1 MALQKWGAKGVNMKK
16 LICKNCTHTETL
28 EKINGSAITKILIA
42 PYPRQREK
50 DGLDIYPL
58 YCLKCNYITEWAAD
72 PENISKNS
80 IDGVEYIKTFKINKK
95 YKLYFQNIKDNLLS
109 RGYTETEKTK
119 YTIGWILLIIFIIA
133 LFQ

>member
-1 MALQKWGAKGVNMKK
+1 MRE
-16 LICKNCTHTETL
+16 LICKNCNHSETL

-80 IDGVEYIKTFKINKK
+80 IDGVEYIKTFKISKK
-95 YKLYFQNIKDNLLS
+95 YKLYFQDIKDGLLS

-119 YTIGWILLIIFIIA
+119 YTIGWIVLIVFAVA

>member
-1 MALQKWGAKGVNMKK
+1 MRE
-16 LICKNCTHTETL
+16 LICKNCNHSETL

-50 DGLDIYPL
+50 DELDIYPL
-58 YCLKCNYITEWAAD
+58 YCLKCNYITEWVAD

-95 YKLYFQNIKDNLLS
+95 YKLYFQDIKDGLLS
-109 RGYTETEKTK
+109 RGYTDTEKTK
-119 YTIGWILLIIFIIA
+119 YTIGWIVLIIFAVA

>member
-1 MALQKWGAKGVNMKK
+1 MRE
-16 LICKNCTHTETL
+16 LICKNCNHSETL
-28 EKINGSAITKILIA
+28 ERINGSAITKILIA

-72 PENISKNS
+72 PEHISKNS

-95 YKLYFQNIKDNLLS
+95 YKLYFQDIKDNLLS

-119 YTIGWILLIIFIIA
+119 YTIGWIILIVFAVA

>member
-1 MALQKWGAKGVNMKK
+1 MRE
-16 LICKNCTHTETL
+16 LICKNCNHSETL
-28 EKINGSAITKILIA
+28 EKINGSAVTKILIA

-50 DGLDIYPL
+50 DGLNIYPL

-80 IDGVEYIKTFKINKK
+80 INGVEYIKTFKINKK
-95 YKLYFQNIKDNLLS
+95 YKLYFQGIKDGLLS

-119 YTIGWILLIIFIIA
+119 YTIGWIVLIVFAVA

>member
-1 MALQKWGAKGVNMKK
+1 MRE
-16 LICKNCTHTETL
+16 LICKNCNHSETL

-80 IDGVEYIKTFKINKK
+80 INGVEYIKTFKINKK
-95 YKLYFQNIKDNLLS
+95 YKLYFQGIKDGLLS

-119 YTIGWILLIIFIIA
+119 YTIGWIVLIVFAVA
-133 LFQ
+133 LIQ

>member
-1 MALQKWGAKGVNMKK
+1 MRE
-16 LICKNCTHTETL
+16 LICKNCNHSETL

-95 YKLYFQNIKDNLLS
+95 YKLYFQGIKDGLLS

-119 YTIGWILLIIFIIA
+119 YTIGWIVLIVFAVA

>member
-1 MALQKWGAKGVNMKK
+1 MRE
-16 LICKNCTHTETL
+16 LICKNCNHSETL

-80 IDGVEYIKTFKINKK
+80 INGVEYIKTFKINKK
-95 YKLYFQNIKDNLLS
+95 YKLYFQGIKDGLLS

-119 YTIGWILLIIFIIA
+119 YTIGWIVLIVFAVA

>member
-1 MALQKWGAKGVNMKK
+1 MRE
-16 LICKNCTHTETL
+16 LICKNCNHSETL

-42 PYPRQREK
+42 PYARQREK

-95 YKLYFQNIKDNLLS
+95 YKFYFQGIKDGLLS

-119 YTIGWILLIIFIIA
+119 YTIGWIVLIVFAVA

>member
-1 MALQKWGAKGVNMKK
+1 MRE
-16 LICKNCTHTETL
+16 LICKNCNHSETL
-28 EKINGSAITKILIA
+28 EKINDSAITKILIA

-72 PENISKNS
+72 SENISKNS

-95 YKLYFQNIKDNLLS
+95 YKLYFQDIKDGLLS

-119 YTIGWILLIIFIIA
+119 YTIGWIVLIVFA
-133 LFQ
+133 VVLFQ

>member
-1 MALQKWGAKGVNMKK
+1 MRE
-16 LICKNCTHTETL
+16 LICKNCNHSETL
-28 EKINGSAITKILIA
+28 EKINGSATTKILIA

-72 PENISKNS
+72 SENISKNS

-95 YKLYFQNIKDNLLS
+95 YKLYFQDIKDGLLS
-109 RGYTETEKTK
+109 RGYTDIEKTK
-119 YTIGWILLIIFIIA
+119 YTIGWIVLIVFA
-133 LFQ
+133 VVLFQ

>member
-1 MALQKWGAKGVNMKK
+1 MRD
-16 LICKNCTHTETL
+16 LICKNCNHSETL

-72 PENISKNS
+72 PENINKNS

-95 YKLYFQNIKDNLLS
+95 YKLYFQDIKDGLLS

-119 YTIGWILLIIFIIA
+119 YTIGWIVLIVFAVA

>member
-1 MALQKWGAKGVNMKK
+1 MRE
-16 LICKNCTHTETL
+16 LICKNCNHSETL

-95 YKLYFQNIKDNLLS
+95 YKLYFQDIKDGLLS

-119 YTIGWILLIIFIIA
+119 YTIGWIVLIVFAVA

>member
-1 MALQKWGAKGVNMKK
+1 MRE
-16 LICKNCTHTETL
+16 LICKNCNHSETL

-72 PENISKNS
+72 PENINKNS

-95 YKLYFQNIKDNLLS
+95 YKLYFQDIKDGLLS
-109 RGYTETEKTK
+109 RGYTDIEKTK
-119 YTIGWILLIIFIIA
+119 YTIGWIVLIVFA
-133 LFQ
+133 VVLFQ

>member
-1 MALQKWGAKGVNMKK
+1 MRE
-16 LICKNCTHTETL
+16 LICKNCNHSETL
-28 EKINGSAITKILIA
+28 EKINGSAITKILMA

-72 PENISKNS
+72 SENISKNS
-80 IDGVEYIKTFKINKK
+80 INGVEYIKTFKINKK
-95 YKLYFQNIKDNLLS
+95 YKLYFQDIKDGLLS

-119 YTIGWILLIIFIIA
+119 YTIGWIVLIVFAVA

>member
-1 MALQKWGAKGVNMKK
+1 MRE
-16 LICKNCTHTETL
+16 LICKNCNHSETL

-72 PENISKNS
+72 SENISKNS

-95 YKLYFQNIKDNLLS
+95 YKLYFQDIKDGLLS

-119 YTIGWILLIIFIIA
+119 YTIGWIVLIVFA
-133 LFQ
+133 VVLFQ

>member
-1 MALQKWGAKGVNMKK
+1 MRE
-16 LICKNCTHTETL
+16 LICKNCNHSETL
-28 EKINGSAITKILIA
+28 ERINGSAITKILIA

-95 YKLYFQNIKDNLLS
+95 YKLYFQGIKDGLLS

-119 YTIGWILLIIFIIA
+119 YTIGWIVLIVFAVA

>member
-1 MALQKWGAKGVNMKK
+1 MRE
-16 LICKNCTHTETL
+16 LICKNCNHSETL

-80 IDGVEYIKTFKINKK
+80 INGVEYIKTFKINTK

-119 YTIGWILLIIFIIA
+119 YTIGWIVLIVFAVA

>member
-1 MALQKWGAKGVNMKK
+1 MRE
-16 LICKNCTHTETL
+16 LICKNCNHSETL

-42 PYPRQREK
+42 PYPRQIEK

-80 IDGVEYIKTFKINKK
+80 INGVEYIKTFKINKK
-95 YKLYFQNIKDNLLS
+95 YKLYFQGIKDGLLS

-119 YTIGWILLIIFIIA
+119 YTIGWIVLIVFAVA

>member
-1 MALQKWGAKGVNMKK
+1 MRE
-16 LICKNCTHTETL
+16 LICKNCNHSETL

-80 IDGVEYIKTFKINKK
+80 IDGVEYIKTVKISKK
-95 YKLYFQNIKDNLLS
+95 YKLYFQDIKDNLLS

-119 YTIGWILLIIFIIA
+119 YTIGWIILIVFAVA

>member
-1 MALQKWGAKGVNMKK
+1 MRE
-16 LICKNCTHTETL
+16 LICKNCNHSETL

-50 DGLDIYPL
+50 DELDIYPL
-58 YCLKCNYITEWAAD
+58 YCLKCNYITEWVAD

-95 YKLYFQNIKDNLLS
+95 YKLYFQDIKDGLLS

-119 YTIGWILLIIFIIA
+119 YTIGWIVLIVFA
-133 LFQ
+133 VVLFQ

>member
-1 MALQKWGAKGVNMKK
+1 MRE
-16 LICKNCTHTETL
+16 LICKNCNHSETL

-50 DGLDIYPL
+50 DELDIYPL
-58 YCLKCNYITEWAAD
+58 YCLKCNYITEWVAD

-80 IDGVEYIKTFKINKK
+80 IGGVEYIKTFKINKK
-95 YKLYFQNIKDNLLS
+95 YKLYFQDIKDGLLS

-119 YTIGWILLIIFIIA
+119 YTIGWIVLIVFA
-133 LFQ
+133 VVLFQ

>member
-1 MALQKWGAKGVNMKK
+1 MKE
-16 LICKNCTHTETL
+16 LICKNCNHSENL

-80 IDGVEYIKTFKINKK
+80 IDGVEYIKTFEINKK

-109 RGYTETEKTK
+109 RGYTETEKIK
-119 YTIGWILLIIFIIA
+119 YTIGWIVLIVFAVA

>member
-1 MALQKWGAKGVNMKK
+1 MRE
-16 LICKNCTHTETL
+16 LICKNCNHSETL

-42 PYPRQREK
+42 PYARQREK

-119 YTIGWILLIIFIIA
+119 YTIGWIVLIVFAVA

>member
-1 MALQKWGAKGVNMKK
+1 MRE
-16 LICKNCTHTETL
+16 LICKNCNHSETL

-72 PENISKNS
+72 SENISKNS
-80 IDGVEYIKTFKINKK
+80 INGVEYIKTFKINKK
-95 YKLYFQNIKDNLLS
+95 YKLYFQGIKDGLLS

-119 YTIGWILLIIFIIA
+119 YTIGWIVLIVFAVA

>member
-1 MALQKWGAKGVNMKK
+1 MRE
-16 LICKNCTHTETL
+16 LICKNCNHSETL
-28 EKINGSAITKILIA
+28 ERINGSAITKILIA

-80 IDGVEYIKTFKINKK
+80 INGVEYIKTFKINKK
-95 YKLYFQNIKDNLLS
+95 YKLYFQGIKDGLLS

-119 YTIGWILLIIFIIA
+119 YTIGWIVLIVFAVA

>member
-1 MALQKWGAKGVNMKK
+1 MRE
-16 LICKNCTHTETL
+16 LICKNCNHSETL

-50 DGLDIYPL
+50 DGLNIYPL

-95 YKLYFQNIKDNLLS
+95 YKLYFQDIKDGLLS

-119 YTIGWILLIIFIIA
+119 YTIGWIVLIVFA
-133 LFQ
+133 VA

>member
-1 MALQKWGAKGVNMKK
+1 MRE
-16 LICKNCTHTETL
+16 LICKNCNHSETL
-28 EKINGSAITKILIA
+28 EKINGSAITKILMA

-72 PENISKNS
+72 SENISKNS

-95 YKLYFQNIKDNLLS
+95 YKLYFQDIKDGLLS
-109 RGYTETEKTK
+109 RGYTEAEKTK
-119 YTIGWILLIIFIIA
+119 YTIGWIVLIVFAVA